1 MDSILKSCSNFV
13 YEMRL
18 AYYMYLTILT
28 EMNVSATVGMS
39 ATVEERSRTMGEMS
53 GTVEGMSR
61 TLKECL
67 RQWRKCLQ

>member
-1 MDSILKSCSNFV
+1 MDSILKSYSNFV
-13 YEMRL
+13 YEMLL

-28 EMNVSATVGMS
+28 EMNVSATV
-39 ATVEERSRTMGEMS
+39 EEISRTMGEMS

-67 RQWRKCLQ
+67 RQWRKCLH